1 MFFSFEKLKYSSK
14 RCQKIGL
21 KGNPSYE
28 YFEPPKKNFQY
39 FDYREK
45 IQFNSLDEFRTQDT
59 VWNLLK
65 TLCIQSQME
74 VPTWAKNYHILRS
87 PIICES
93 STSTG
98 QSRDSE

>member
-28 YFEPPKKNFQY
+28 YLEPPKKNIQY

-59 VWNLLK
+59 VWTLLK
-65 TLCIQSQME
+65 TLCIQSRME
-74 VPTWAKNYHILRS
+74 VPTLPKINGS
-87 PIICES
+87 PTDWDNLYIAIRMANDLCKK
-93 STSTG
+93 
-98 QSRDSE
+98 